1 MPDQNAD
8 LKVRPGETSTQYKAR
23 IDEKRREMQREA
35 TSSVATVPPPVP
47 IVNQPPAVTR
57 EQVPPAALPVAA
69 SGDTTQVP
77 GGQKPPETG
86 KSEVN
91 DWIKSKG
98 FVRRDGTIDTENMAA
113 SLRELERELHRKNY
127 EARANTPPAP
137 PAASVPPV
145 PNSAGFAPLPVS
157 YVPRTAPPRETVETL
172 AKEYDMEP
180 ADFDRVARVAST
192 MVDNAMRRV
201 HRDVV
206 APLEN
211 QVRGLTKDL
220 GRQHELLNLMSDPA
234 FKNPQV
240 QFHMHRIM
248 NADPSIIERDPL
260 PWTTAYNRALSA
272 IAREHLG
279 GPSPEP
285 AAPRVPDV
293 AGTPPANLPPMTA
306 GNNGTGAG
314 APRGSA
320 ANQID
325 PVAFAALPL
334 EEKRAH
340 LKSIGA
346 L

>member
-8 LKVRPGETSTQYKAR
+8 LKVRAGETSTQFKAR
-23 IDEKRREMQREA
+23 IDETRREMQREA
-35 TSSVATVPPPVP
+35 ATPAVLTAPPAPVVNPPP
-47 IVNQPPAVTR
+47 IVLR
-57 EQVPPAALPVAA
+57 EQVSPAAASVPA
-69 SGDTTQVP
+69 SGDTTHVS
-77 GGQKPPETG
+77 GSQKPPENG

-98 FVRRDGTIDTENMAA
+98 FVRKDGTTDTEAMAT
-113 SLRELERELHRKNY
+113 SLRELERELTRKNH
-127 EARANTPPAP
+127 EDRQKAPPAP
-137 PAASVPPV
+137 PAAGSPAPWQTGYVPPTPV
-145 PNSAGFAPLPVS
+145 PYAPP
-157 YVPRTAPPRETVETL
+157 PAPPRATVEAL
-172 AKEYDMEP
+172 AKEYDMDP
-180 ADFDRVARVAST
+180 TDFDRVARVASVIT
-192 MVDNAMRRV
+192 DNALRRV
-201 HRDVV
+201 NRDVV

-211 QVRGLTKDL
+211 QVRGLTRDL

-248 NADPSIIERDPL
+248 NADPTIIERDPL
-260 PWTTAYNRALSA
+260 PWTTAYNRALNQ

-285 AAPRVPDV
+285 VVPPIPDE
-293 AGTPPANLPPMTA
+293 AGTPPAKPPLTA
-306 GNNGTGAG
+306 GNNGGGGG

-320 ANQID
+320 ANQVD
-325 PVAFAALPL
+325 PKVFASLPL
-334 EEKRAH
+334 AEKRDF